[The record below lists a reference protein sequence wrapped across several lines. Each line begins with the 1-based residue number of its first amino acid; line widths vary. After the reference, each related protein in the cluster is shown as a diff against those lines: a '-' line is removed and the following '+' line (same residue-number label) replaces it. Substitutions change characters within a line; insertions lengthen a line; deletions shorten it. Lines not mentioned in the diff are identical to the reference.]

1 MKILFCAD
9 GSPASLAALEALLAR
24 YDWFR
29 DPPTLTLVHVHPPI
43 PYGMAARVVGK
54 RTVEEH
60 YAEESAAALA
70 PCRQALDR
78 RGLLY
83 DAKALVGD
91 PAPEIVSYAR
101 DHRYDCI
108 ALGVHGHNALANL
121 MLGSVAQK
129 VGADAA
135 VPVLL
140 LK

>member
-29 DPPTLTLVHVHPPI
+29 DPPALTLVHVHPPI

-78 RGLLY
+78 RGILY
-83 DAKALVGD
+83 DAHALVGD
-91 PAPEIVSYAR
+91 PAEQIVSYAR

-108 ALGVHGHNALANL
+108 ALGVHGHNALA
-121 MLGSVAQK
+121 
-129 VGADAA
+129 
-135 VPVLL
+135 
-140 LK
+140 

>member
-1 MKILFCAD
+1 MKILFATD
-9 GSPASLAALEALLAR
+9 GSASALTALESLLR
-24 YDWFR
+24 HEDWFAAR
-29 DPPTLTLVHVHPPI
+29 PDITLVHVHPPI

-60 YAEESAAALA
+60 YAEESSAALA

-78 RGLLY
+78 RGILY
-83 DAKALVGD
+83 DAHALVGD
-91 PAPEIVSYAR
+91 PAEQIVSYAR

-108 ALGVHGHNALANL
+108 ALGVHGHNALASL